1 MIRLSSI
8 KFELTITELSK
19 VFFLLSWLDGDHLY
33 IRRLSLTLSVLPLI
47 SCTFPSLFWPEYYTF
62 STVRI
67 YRSFGLVFWWL
78 WLKQKIIHTMHLNY
92 RKMEFLMSPWT
103 GQNMSAS
110 FVSRRSEKYTFLN
123 EPFYPS
129 FSDWTGYRKK

>member
-1 MIRLSSI
+1 
-8 KFELTITELSK
+8 
-19 VFFLLSWLDGDHLY
+19 
-33 IRRLSLTLSVLPLI
+33 
-47 SCTFPSLFWPEYYTF
+47 
-62 STVRI
+62 
-67 YRSFGLVFWWL
+67 
-78 WLKQKIIHTMHLNY
+78 MHLNY